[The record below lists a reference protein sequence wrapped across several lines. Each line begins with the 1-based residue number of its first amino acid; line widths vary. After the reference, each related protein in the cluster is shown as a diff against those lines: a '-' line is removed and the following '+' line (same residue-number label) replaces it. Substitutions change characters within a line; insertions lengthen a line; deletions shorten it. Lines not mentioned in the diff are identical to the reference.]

1 VPSVSQQ
8 LELIM
13 RGVVEVFTPD
23 GLREKLERSERSGKP
38 LRVKLGID
46 PTSPDIHLGFT
57 VVLRKLRAF
66 QDLGHTAVLII
77 GDYTARVGDPSERD
91 RTRPRL
97 EPKEIDANAAT
108 YLDQVKKILDF
119 DRLEVVRNGDWFSK
133 LSFDD
138 IMRLASQVTVARL
151 LERDDFSNRYKAG
164 SAISLHEF
172 FYPLMQGYD
181 SVMVKSD
188 VEIGGT
194 DQTFNVCIGRDF
206 QRAAGQ
212 EPQVAITLP
221 LLVGADGTEKM
232 SKSLGNVVGITDPPN
247 DMFGKVMSIPDALM
261 ENYWTLLTA
270 KPMDEVRQILA
281 DHHPM
286 DAKRALAFE
295 ITRDFHGE
303 AAARAASDEF
313 ARVFQQ
319 RDLPSDMNQTTTP
332 APDEER
338 WIVRAMV
345 DQGLASSG
353 ADARRLIKQGAV
365 SVNDRKITDLE
376 YRLPL
381 DQEIILQVGKR
392 RFHKF
397 LPRKD

>member
-1 VPSVSQQ
+1 MSSVREQ
-8 LELIM
+8 LDLIM

-23 GLREKLERSERSGKP
+23 GLRQKLEQSERSGKP

-77 GDYTARVGDPSERD
+77 GDYTARVGDPSGQD

-97 EPKEIDANAAT
+97 EPCQIDANAQT
-108 YLDQVKKILDF
+108 YLDQVRNILDF

-133 LSFDD
+133 LSFDQ
-138 IMRLASQVTVARL
+138 IMSLASQVTVARL
-151 LERDDFSNRYKAG
+151 LERDDFANRYRAG
-164 SAISLHEF
+164 SPISLHEF

-188 VEIGGT
+188 VELGGT
-194 DQTFNVCIGRDF
+194 DQTFNVCVGRDF
-206 QRAAGQ
+206 QRVAGQ
-212 EPQVAITLP
+212 DPQVAITMP
-221 LLVGADGTEKM
+221 ILVGTDGTEKM
-232 SKSLGNVVGITDPPN
+232 SKSLGNVIGITDPPN

-270 KPMDEVRQILA
+270 KPMDEVRRLLS
-281 DHHPM
+281 DDHPM
-286 DAKRALAFE
+286 DAKRALASE

-303 AAARAASDEF
+303 DAARVAAAEF

-319 RDLPSDMNQTTTP
+319 RDLPTDMDQTTTP

-338 WIVRAMV
+338 WIVRVIV
-345 DQGLASSG
+345 DHGLAPSG
-353 ADARRLIKQGAV
+353 AEARRLIKQGAV
-365 SVNDRKITDLE
+365 SVNDQKITDIE
-376 YRLPL
+376 YQLPL
-381 DQEIILQVGKR
+381 DEEIILRVGKR

-397 LPRKD
+397 VPRKD